1 MKGLE
6 GYVVLIFLLLIV
18 QARCDLSLPAY
29 TSSILN
35 TGLQQKGIEQA
46 APEKIRSAA
55 LDDLFL
61 FLTEEDIETVDAAY
75 TEPDAEGVREL
86 REDADPETVSKLLM
100 TPEAVLFQM
109 QNSGAG
115 DLPLAAV
122 KASLKTGLLT
132 KEGFLAQVDER
143 MQSYGNMSESFL
155 NQVAVSFVAF
165 RVQRSGD
172 GSV

>member
-6 GYVVLIFLLLIV
+6 GYVILIFLLLIV

-75 TEPDAEGVREL
+75 TEPDAEGVL
-86 REDADPETVSKLLM
+86 HLIPISA
-100 TPEAVLFQM
+100 
-109 QNSGAG
+109 
-115 DLPLAAV
+115 
-122 KASLKTGLLT
+122 
-132 KEGFLAQVDER
+132 
-143 MQSYGNMSESFL
+143 
-155 NQVAVSFVAF
+155 
-165 RVQRSGD
+165 
-172 GSV
+172 